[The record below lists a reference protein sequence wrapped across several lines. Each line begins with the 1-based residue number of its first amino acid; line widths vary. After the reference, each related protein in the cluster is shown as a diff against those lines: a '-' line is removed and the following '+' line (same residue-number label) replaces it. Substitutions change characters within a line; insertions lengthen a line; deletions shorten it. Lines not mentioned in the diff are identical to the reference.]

1 MELKAWEVGE
11 AVEAAG
17 ARVYAGLRRD
27 AEEARAGSG
36 TGTPAWDDV
45 AELAC
50 LLLDWGRTEPEVAEV
65 VELRREDVGGER
77 LRALARRLLDVSG
90 YDPGFR
96 LAPERLGR
104 LCHALDLAARDL
116 PARWAG
122 DAPRLAVQ
130 DCFGREQA
138 VVELSGGYV
147 HGMAI
152 APSDGDTAAG
162 ALAAVADL
170 LQETV
175 MERHWQVWP
184 VCAVH
189 GLGLHARTR
198 AADAGTGT
206 GADGSSKSGSGE
218 GAEAEEIAVWH
229 CEGGGAT
236 GHVVGRIG
244 ELG

>member
-1 MELKAWEVGE
+1 MELKAWEVGQ
-11 AVEAAG
+11 AVRAAG
-17 ARVYAGLRRD
+17 TRVYTGLRRD
-27 AEEARAGSG
+27 AGA
-36 TGTPAWDDV
+36 GTPTWDDV

-50 LLLDWGRTEPEVAEV
+50 LLLDWGRTDPEVTEV
-65 VELRREDVGGER
+65 VELRREDVGGEQ
-77 LRALARRLLDVSG
+77 LRSLARRLLDVSG
-90 YDPGFR
+90 FDPGFR

-116 PARWAG
+116 PAWWSG
-122 DAPRLAVQ
+122 DAPRLIVHEFSGQ
-130 DCFGREQA
+130 EQA

-152 APSDGDTAAG
+152 SPSDGDTAAG

-198 AADAGTGT
+198 DT
-206 GADGSSKSGSGE
+206 GADGGSTNDSGKC
-218 GAEAEEIAVWH
+218 AETEEIAVWH
-229 CEGGGAT
+229 CEGGGPT
-236 GHVVGRIG
+236 GHVIARIG
-244 ELG
+244 ALG